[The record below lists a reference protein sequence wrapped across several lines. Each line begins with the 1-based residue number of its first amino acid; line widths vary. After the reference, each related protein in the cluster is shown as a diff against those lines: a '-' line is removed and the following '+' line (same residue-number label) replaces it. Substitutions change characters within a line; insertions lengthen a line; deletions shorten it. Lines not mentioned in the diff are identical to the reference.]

1 MFRAPSSRMKLHMI
15 LHSLTTEIYQLPTRA
30 LRGVSPFGRSCAHP
44 VKKALFALAAVTLFL
59 HGCARLPG
67 GIEPQAQL
75 LDPNTLDAGS
85 AVRNEAETGS
95 PWPTATWWKAY
106 GDSQLDLLVE
116 QATTDNPSL
125 RLAQARIARARSLAG
140 GAKSVLWPRIN
151 SSVVLSREKYLG
163 QTYWDNDALFDFVYN
178 LDLWGKNRSAL
189 EAALG
194 KVKVAEAEA
203 RLVKLNLETAVVRA
217 YIALSLQYTARD
229 IARTTLQ
236 QRRDILAITQA
247 REVAGL
253 ATEFERSQ
261 AETPVPAARAELE
274 SITEAIL
281 LLHNQLSTL
290 TGRGP
295 GYGEA
300 IVRPSLI
307 LDVPIQLPS
316 TLPADLLGRRPDVAA
331 QRWRVE
337 SAGKSIKTAK
347 AAFYPNINL
356 TAYIGWSALGFAQF
370 MSAGTLAHG
379 FGPAITLPIF
389 EGGRLRSELGVATA
403 DYDEAVESY
412 NATLLEALQSVSD
425 ALVTLRSLDKQ
436 RAEADKANALAKRAY
451 DIAMRGYRAGLT
463 NYLDVL
469 NAQNQTLVEALRKA
483 KIEARRLDAHALLM
497 QSLGGGSDSNSL
509 HASFATGAADP
520 GTQTSD
526 MIVLANR
533 P

>member
-1 MFRAPSSRMKLHMI
+1 MLQVSFRLVSHFSRFRMNPAPVILALVAVAMFLN
-15 LHSLTTEIYQLPTRA
+15 
-30 LRGVSPFGRSCAHP
+30 
-44 VKKALFALAAVTLFL
+44 
-59 HGCARLPG
+59 GCARLPG
-67 GIEPQAQL
+67 GIEPHAHMF
-75 LDPNTLDAGS
+75 DPNTLDAGS

-95 PWPTATWWKAY
+95 PWPTTAWWKAY

-116 QATTDNPSL
+116 QATTGNPSL
-125 RLAQARIARARSLAG
+125 RLAETRIARARALAG
-140 GAKSVLWPRIN
+140 GAKSDLWPSIN

-163 QTYWDNDALFDFVYN
+163 QTFWDNDGIFDFVYN

-203 RLVKLNLETAVVRA
+203 RLVKLNLETAVVRT
-217 YIALSLQYTARD
+217 YIALSLQYAARD

-236 QRRDILAITQA
+236 QRQDILAITQA

-274 SITEAIL
+274 SITEAIA
-281 LLHNQLSTL
+281 LLHNQLSAL

-295 GYGEA
+295 GYGEE
-300 IVRPSLI
+300 ILRPTLL

-316 TLPADLLGRRPDVAA
+316 MLPADLLGRRPDVAA

-337 SAGKSIKTAK
+337 SAGKSIKVAK

-412 NATLLEALQSVSD
+412 NATLIEALQSVSD

-436 RAEADKANALAKRAY
+436 RVEADKAKALAERAY
-451 DIAMRGYRAGLT
+451 DIAMRGYSAGLT

-497 QSLGGGSDSNSL
+497 QALGGGSDADTL
-509 HASFATGAADP
+509 RDSFAAGTGDT
-520 GTQTSD
+520 GTQASD
-526 MIVLANR
+526 KIVLADR
-533 P
+533 L